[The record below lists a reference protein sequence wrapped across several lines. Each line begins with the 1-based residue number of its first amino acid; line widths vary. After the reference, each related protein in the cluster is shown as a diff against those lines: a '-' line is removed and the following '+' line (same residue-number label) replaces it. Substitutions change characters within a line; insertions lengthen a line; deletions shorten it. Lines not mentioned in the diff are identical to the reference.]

1 MSTRTD
7 LALELSEALA
17 NVPEGVINE
26 ELTVGEAKISR
37 IQVTNKEGEAAIG
50 KPIGNYVT
58 IELPPFSGEGSM
70 DESNLSVVKNEISRL
85 LPKEVL
91 ILIAG
96 IGNAEITPDSLGPKA
111 AALVLATRHISPE
124 LAKSAGL
131 GDLRPVAVL
140 SPGVLGQT
148 GIETGEIIQGIV
160 DKVKP
165 SGVIVIDALAA
176 RRLSRLGNTIQIS
189 DTGISPGAGV
199 GNKRKEISKVTLG
212 VPVLSIGVPTVV
224 DAATLVSDIT
234 ADPKV
239 SSREELTNMIIT
251 PREIDLL
258 IEHAARLIS
267 HSLNCALHPALSSED
282 LLALVS

>member
-7 LALELSEALA
+7 LALELAEGLT
-17 NVPEGVINE
+17 NVPEGVVSE
-26 ELTVGEAKISR
+26 ELTVGDAKISR
-37 IQVTNKEGEAAIG
+37 IQVTNKKGETAIG
-50 KPIGNYVT
+50 KPIGNYIT

-85 LPKEVL
+85 LPKEGL
-91 ILIAG
+91 ILITG
-96 IGNAEITPDSLGPKA
+96 IGNAEITPDSLGPKTT
-111 AALVLATRHISPE
+111 ALVLATRHISPE

-199 GNKRKEISKVTLG
+199 GNTRKEISSVTLG

-234 ADPKV
+234 ADPNV
-239 SSREELTNMIIT
+239 SSRDDLTNMIIT

-267 HSLNCALHPALSSED
+267 HALNCALHPTLSSED